1 MRPKDTTHED
11 CSPLPGP
18 GHLLPQFDCPHR
30 RHSPATGHQL
40 EISNWSFSDPDTWR
54 ALLGGKMLSGESAA
68 TLDSARA
75 DAADT
80 RSKAHAQANRHN
92 KLLAAGTQPPETR
105 DISKLHLYFQAIENA
120 LSGKP

>member
-1 MRPKDTTHED
+1 
-11 CSPLPGP
+11 
-18 GHLLPQFDCPHR
+18 
-30 RHSPATGHQL
+30 
-40 EISNWSFSDPDTWR
+40 
-54 ALLGGKMLSGESAA
+54 MLSGESAA

-105 DISKLHLYFQAIENA
+105 DISKLHLYFQAIEAA
-120 LSGKP
+120 LSGRPLTVLAPRATGRKHLMLTDPRTRGLPMLSPSLAPGDDDEQIVSPPRPATTDREKSDER